1 MSNVPKAVRE
11 QAEKAKKLHQEV
23 YAKDTDPAP
32 GDGGQHQRQDPPP
45 PPASSGNGND
55 AFADL
60 RAENER
66 LKQAHK
72 TLQGKYD
79 AEVPRLNSELKK
91 LREQSQ
97 RNEQELAE
105 AKERAKKAEEAI
117 RNELGDSVTESLS
130 TIVDQRARE
139 IAREESQNNRPQG
152 GDAVTMEDVQA
163 EIFKAFPDFQKIN
176 TSPEFIEWLTNTV
189 DDGTGLTMKELINIS
204 YRRLDALAVIR
215 VVRTF
220 VREKEQGGKR
230 PYEHIAPP
238 RGTQQRPTVDGEQ
251 VTAADFQ
258 RHQRERIDS
267 KNFTRGPWAGK
278 RAEWEAMERK
288 IHAAIHQ
295 NATT

>member
-1 MSNVPKAVRE
+1 
-11 QAEKAKKLHQEV
+11 V

-32 GDGGQHQRQDPPP
+32 GEGGQHQQQPQPPE
-45 PPASSGNGND
+45 PPANNGDGND
-55 AFADL
+55 ELVAL

-79 AEVPRLNSELKK
+79 AEVPRLNSELKQ
-91 LREQSQ
+91 LREQAQ
-97 RNEQELAE
+97 RKEQELAE
-105 AKERAKKAEEAI
+105 AKDGAKKAEEAL
-117 RNELGDSVTESLS
+117 RNEFGDDVTENLNA
-130 TIVDQRARE
+130 IVDQRARE
-139 IAREESQNNRPQG
+139 IAREESQSNQQQG
-152 GDAVTMEDVQA
+152 GNNTTLEEVQA